1 MDQGQG
7 ASASRITVQIWPK
20 PLIWLGIDAKE
31 VQKPMGFYRMP
42 DSRSFFDH
50 RCRSFRRAG
59 HRLQIP
65 APR

>member
-1 MDQGQG
+1 
-7 ASASRITVQIWPK
+7 VQIWPK
-20 PLIWLGIDAKE
+20 PLIWLGIDAKG